1 MIQTFTVYFISTNKE
16 EHKSHNWHKNWSMS
30 LKLSYIVSVR
40 KENFSAFTKHKQK
53 MLVNNLEE
61 TMISKQ
67 LNWG

>member
-1 MIQTFTVYFISTNKE
+1 
-16 EHKSHNWHKNWSMS
+16 MS

-40 KENFSAFTKHKQK
+40 KENCSAFTKHKQK

-67 LNWG
+67 LN

>member
-16 EHKSHNWHKNWSMS
+16 EHKSHNLKIWSMS